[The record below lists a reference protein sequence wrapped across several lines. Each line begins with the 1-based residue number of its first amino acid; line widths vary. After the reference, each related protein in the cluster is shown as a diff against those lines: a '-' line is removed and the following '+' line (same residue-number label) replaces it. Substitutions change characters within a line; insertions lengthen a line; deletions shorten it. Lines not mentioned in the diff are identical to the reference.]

1 MTCFTGVLTGTL
13 PMPVGEGK
21 FIQLTG
27 KSFSLTM
34 CTVGIRKKGVMIEE
48 YLFWDNQ
55 TYMNQ
60 MGLGK

>member
-48 YLFWDNQ
+48 YLF
-55 TYMNQ
+55 
-60 MGLGK
+60 

>member
-21 FIQLTG
+21 FIQPTG

-34 CTVGIRKKGVMIEE
+34 CTVGIWKKGVMIEE
-48 YLFWDNQ
+48 YLF
-55 TYMNQ
+55 
-60 MGLGK
+60 